1 MLRCSRLAL
10 FRTMNAQKYPGKVLV
25 QLSFARSWRLSLFSI
40 GIALLLTSCGTMN
53 PFDTRIVESM
63 STQLSDIFVKEEVI
77 VYEKEELDAL
87 KATDPIPLK
96 WKDKVSE
103 NQIAS
108 FYTVYDNGAL
118 YVADE
123 EGKLT
128 KYDTATGK
136 QLWQIKT
143 KNRFSAGVGIGEG
156 LILIGTFKGEVL
168 AYNESGHMLWQ
179 APVTSEILSPPQIQ
193 NNIVVVRTLD
203 GRIFGLDAIDGKR
216 KWIYQ
221 GATPSLT
228 VRSTAGITL
237 AHGAVFAG
245 FPGGKLVAMSLFNG
259 NLGWEVTV
267 SQPRGVTE
275 LERMTDVTS
284 SPVVNNQFVCA
295 VAYQGRVAC
304 FAIND
309 GTQIWAREASSSAGL
324 TMDNDYVYVTE
335 EKGIVAAYDLL
346 SGAGMWKQSRLGSK
360 KLSRPIIK
368 GQYIVVGDDQG
379 YVNLLRNYDGVLV
392 ARSATDGTAIQ
403 TPPSSLPD
411 GFAVQTAKGGVY
423 AFGVQF

>member
-1 MLRCSRLAL
+1 MR
-10 FRTMNAQKYPGKVLV
+10 V
-25 QLSFARSWRLSLFSI
+25 I
-40 GIALLLTSCGTMN
+40 
-53 PFDTRIVESM
+53 ESM
-63 STQLSDIFVKEEVI
+63 STGISDLFVKEEVV

-87 KATDPIPLK
+87 KTTDRIPLK

-128 KYDTATGK
+128 KYDAATGK
-136 QLWQIKT
+136 QLWQIKS
-143 KNRFSAGVGIGEG
+143 KNKFSAGVGIGEG

-168 AYNESGHMLWQ
+168 AYNESGHMVWQ
-179 APVTSEILSPPQIQ
+179 AFVTSEILSPPQIQ

-203 GRIFGLDAIDGKR
+203 GRIFGLDAVDGKR

-221 GATPSLT
+221 GATPSLM
-228 VRSTAGITL
+228 VRSGAGITL

-259 NLGWEVTV
+259 DLGWEVAV

-275 LERMTDVTS
+275 LERMSDVTS

-295 VAYQGRVAC
+295 VAYRGRVAC

-309 GTQIWAREASSSAGL
+309 GSQIWARDSSSSAGL
-324 TMDNDYVYVTE
+324 AMDNDYVYVTE
-335 EKGIVAAYDLL
+335 EKGAVAAYDLL

-360 KLSRPIIK
+360 KLSRPVIK

-379 YVNLLRNYDGVLV
+379 YVNLLRNYDGALV
-392 ARSATDGTAIQ
+392 ARSATDGTKIQ
-403 TPPSSLPD
+403 TAASLLPD

-423 AFGVQF
+423 AFSTQF